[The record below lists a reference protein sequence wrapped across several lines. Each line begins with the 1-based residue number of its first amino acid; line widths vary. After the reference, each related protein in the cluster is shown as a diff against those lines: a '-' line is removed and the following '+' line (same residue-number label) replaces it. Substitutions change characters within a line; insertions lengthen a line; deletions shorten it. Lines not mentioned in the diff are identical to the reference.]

1 LPRLRRGIRV
11 YAILATRRPARQRA
25 GAIAAIPAWVVR

>member
-25 GAIAAIPAWVVR
+25 GAI